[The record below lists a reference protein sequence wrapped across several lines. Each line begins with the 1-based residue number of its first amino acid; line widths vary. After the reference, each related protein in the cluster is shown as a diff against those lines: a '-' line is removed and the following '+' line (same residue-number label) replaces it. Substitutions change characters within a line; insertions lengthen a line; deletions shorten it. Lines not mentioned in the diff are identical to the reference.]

1 MFLPYTGSSDNC
13 YASSLSMALGPDSP
27 GAGAV
32 DVLTGSP
39 FGMQLHSGETPFFDP
54 AGWDCEIGLDAV
66 IAALGWTCV
75 REAAGSEE
83 EAAERLRSAS
93 PAEPLLVGPVE
104 MGLLTHV
111 RGRGAA
117 WGADHYVVVIGV
129 EKSAVERGAAGG
141 DLVRFHDPKGYPFAS
156 LPLAQFLTA
165 WRTDSLVYGESFNS
179 RRAFERTAE
188 VTAAQAI
195 RSQLGVFAQWLR
207 GGHGHP
213 VEAGNLAN
221 AEAAEGLAAM
231 WEAGLSEK
239 TYQDLAFMVPAG
251 ARRLSDAGAC
261 LAAAGVDEASAIAAR
276 QARLVGGLQYDLAAG
291 RAAEAA
297 GALRALGPTYLELAV
312 ALERA

>member
-13 YASSLSMALGPDSP
+13 YASSLSMALGPDAP

-39 FGMQLHSGETPFFDP
+39 FGMQLHAGTTPYFDP
-54 AGWDCEIGLDAV
+54 AGWDCEIGLDAA

-75 REAAGSEE
+75 FEAGGSEE
-83 EAAERLRSAS
+83 EAAERLRAAT
-93 PAEPLLVGPVE
+93 PAAPLVAGPVE

-111 RGRGAA
+111 RGRGSA
-117 WGADHYVVVIGV
+117 WGADHYVTVFGV
-129 EKSAVERGAAGG
+129 E
-141 DLVRFHDPKGYPFAS
+141 DCLVRFHDPKGYPFAS
-156 LPLAQFLTA
+156 LPVDRFIAA
-165 WRTDSLVYGESFNS
+165 WRTDSLQYGESFTS
-179 RRAFERTAE
+179 RRNFERTAE
-188 VTAAQAI
+188 VSAAQAVRAQI
-195 RSQLGVFAQWLR
+195 GVFAGWLR
-207 GGHGHP
+207 GTHERP
-213 VEAGNLAN
+213 VEAGNIAN

-231 WEAGLSEK
+231 WEAGLSDQ
-239 TYQDLAFMVPAG
+239 TRQDLDFMVPAG

-261 LAAAGVDEASAIAAR
+261 LAAAGADEASAIAAR

-297 GALRALGPTYLELAV
+297 AALRALGPLYLELAE